1 MGIYDLLNEAID
13 VRKGGND
20 CDFNGYLED
29 YLTILDKDEEVYQ
42 LFETLLETDSDIKV
56 CVNYHIALSSN
67 SISNLIIRYKDI
79 NKLDAKAIAC
89 PYILYFKKND
99 VQKAILLASEYVYAK
114 GLYYCATETGAT
126 LEEVKNDLVAID
138 TNHINI
144 VVDLYKK
151 IFDNRAGFLQREVDH
166 KMYEDYDSMF
176 KHAVEISDRLRNNIF
191 DELKETD
198 NKEALISKTVVSW
211 FLLKKYVYVQYMVD
225 KKILEQ
231 RHDGN
236 AKAQRNQAKQ
246 NADAIRFISIPELWR
261 GHLTKRPQ

>member
-99 VQKAILLASEYVYAK
+99 VQKAILLASEYVI
-114 GLYYCATETGAT
+114 G
-126 LEEVKNDLVAID
+126 
-138 TNHINI
+138 
-144 VVDLYKK
+144 
-151 IFDNRAGFLQREVDH
+151 RAHV
-166 KMYEDYDSMF
+166 
-176 KHAVEISDRLRNNIF
+176 
-191 DELKETD
+191 
-198 NKEALISKTVVSW
+198 
-211 FLLKKYVYVQYMVD
+211 
-225 KKILEQ
+225 
-231 RHDGN
+231 
-236 AKAQRNQAKQ
+236 
-246 NADAIRFISIPELWR
+246 
-261 GHLTKRPQ
+261 